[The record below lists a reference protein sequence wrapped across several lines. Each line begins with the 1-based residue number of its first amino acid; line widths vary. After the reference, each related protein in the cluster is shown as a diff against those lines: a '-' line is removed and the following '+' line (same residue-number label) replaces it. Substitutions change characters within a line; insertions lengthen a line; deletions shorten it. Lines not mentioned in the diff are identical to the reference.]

1 MLIKK
6 LLASFIIIILF
17 MNLAKSQEIIIIA
30 KVDNEIITNIDIE
43 IEKKYLLLLNDR
55 LKKLNKKEFFILA
68 KNSLI
73 REIIKKKEI
82 NKSFKKRDEKIKN
95 KIIENFYNR
104 LGFKRKSEFI
114 KFLDSKKINF
124 ENLKEKLIIEAFWNQ
139 LIFIKF
145 KNKIRIDKNA
155 IEKDIINYYNSRDK
169 KYEFNLSE
177 IVIDVEKDVILKKKE
192 IFKYIKEFG
201 FRVAANKY
209 SKSDTSKYGGEIGWI
224 KSSRLNKKVKKK
236 ISEINIGE
244 ITEPIQT
251 SNGYLFLK
259 LNDKREIKEKL
270 DLENE
275 LKQQVEFEKN
285 RQLNQFSL
293 NYYKKLKQNTSIY
306 ESK

>member
-6 LLASFIIIILF
+6 LLASFIILILF

-95 KIIENFYNR
+95 KIIENFYTR
-104 LGFKRKSEFI
+104 LGFKKKSEFI
-114 KFLDSKKINF
+114 KFLDTNKINF

>member
-1 MLIKK
+1 
-6 LLASFIIIILF
+6 

-55 LKKLNKKEFFILA
+55 LKKLNEKEFFILA

-95 KIIENFYNR
+95 KIIGNFYTR
-104 LGFKRKSEFI
+104 LGFKRKNEFI
-114 KFLDSKKINF
+114 KFLDSNKINF

-145 KNKIRIDKNA
+145 KNKIRIDKKA

-224 KSSRLNKKVKKK
+224 KSSRLNKKIKKK

-244 ITEPIQT
+244 ITDPIQT

-306 ESK
+306 EGK